1 MPGPQD
7 PEGQIKSA
15 VITLCNQFAQESDLE
30 AEQIISSVV
39 KGLNEWLDD
48 DVIELSLP
56 GEMDNLGDE
65 V

>member
-1 MPGPQD
+1 MKLAMPGPQD

-30 AEQIISSVV
+30 DEQIISSVV

-48 DVIELSLP
+48 DVIEFSF
-56 GEMDNLGDE
+56 DT
-65 V
+65 

>member
-7 PEGQIKSA
+7 PERQIKSA

-30 AEQIISSVV
+30 EEQIISAVV

-48 DVIELSLP
+48 DVIEFTP
-56 GEMDNLGDE
+56 DI
-65 V
+65 

>member
-15 VITLCNQFAQESDLE
+15 VITLCNQFSQESDLE
-30 AEQIISSVV
+30 DEQIVSAVV

-48 DVIELSLP
+48 DVIEFSI
-56 GEMDNLGDE
+56 DT
-65 V
+65 